1 MDIKQINS
9 AIMFGDF
16 TSTELNSIA
25 DAIKFARANLTR
37 QVARSITIGSE
48 VKFRARNGQFVT
60 GKIEGI
66 KIKNAVVN
74 VGYTRY
80 RVPMSMLEAV

>member
-1 MDIKQINS
+1 MQIKDINQ
-9 AIMFGDF
+9 AIMFGQF
-16 TSTELNSIA
+16 TNTELSSIL
-25 DAIKFARANLTR
+25 DAVKYARASLTR

-48 VKFRARNGQFVT
+48 VKFRSRTGQVIT
-60 GKIEGI
+60 GKVEGI

>member
-1 MDIKQINS
+1 MQIKDINQ
-9 AIMFGDF
+9 AIMFGNF
-16 TSTELNSIA
+16 SNNELSSIA
-25 DAIKFARANLTR
+25 DAIRFARANLTR

-48 VKFRARNGQFVT
+48 VKFRARTGQIIT
-60 GKIEGI
+60 GKVEGV

>member
-1 MDIKQINS
+1 MNIKDINQ
-9 AIMFGDF
+9 AIMFGSF
-16 TSTELNSIA
+16 TSTELNSIL
-25 DAIKFARANLTR
+25 DAVKFARSNLTR

-80 RVPMSMLEAV
+80 RVPMSMLEAA

>member
-1 MDIKQINS
+1 MQIQDINR
-9 AIMFGDF
+9 AIMFGNF
-16 TSTELNSIA
+16 TNTELSSIF
-25 DAIKFARANLTR
+25 DAVKFARANLTR

>member
-1 MDIKQINS
+1 MNIKDINQ
-9 AIMFGDF
+9 AIMFGSF
-16 TSTELNSIA
+16 TNTELGSIL
-25 DAIKFARANLTR
+25 DAVKFARANLTR
-37 QVARSITIGSE
+37 QVARSITIGTE
-48 VKFRARNGQFVT
+48 VKFRGRTGQVIT
-60 GKIEGI
+60 GRVEGI

>member
-1 MDIKQINS
+1 MQIKDINQ
-9 AIMFGDF
+9 AIMFGQF
-16 TSTELNSIA
+16 TNTELSSIL
-25 DAIKFARANLTR
+25 DAVKFARASLTR
-37 QVARSITIGSE
+37 TVARSITIGSE
-48 VKFRARNGQFVT
+48 VKFRDRGGRTIT

-74 VGYTRY
+74 TGYTRY

>member
-1 MDIKQINS
+1 MNIKDINQ
-9 AIMFGDF
+9 AIMFGSF
-16 TSTELNSIA
+16 TNTELTSIL
-25 DAIKFARANLTR
+25 DAVKFARSNLTR

-60 GKIEGI
+60 GKVEGI

-80 RVPMSMLEAV
+80 RVPMSMLEAA